1 MSSSVIS
8 DILFFTHL
16 KSFIS
21 GRACNLKYAS
31 NLSVFDNNKI

>member
-1 MSSSVIS
+1 MSPSVIS
-8 DILFFTHL
+8 DILFFTYL

-21 GRACNLKYAS
+21 GRACDLKYTS